1 MMLGPAAAR
10 RRMPG
15 GLRPRLAAATL
26 IALLPIGAAAQE
38 VRMTCQHQGKSYWVS
53 YDPKQKLF
61 RSGDPEA
68 GSRFRVKRD
77 QVDGDGVL
85 VWVGAQMLGGERDLL
100 AFFGNDTKW
109 LRHFY
114 GNGSQI
120 MHRCQ

>member
-15 GLRPRLAAATL
+15 GLRPRLAAAML

-61 RSGDPEA
+61 RSGDPDA

>member
-1 MMLGPAAAR
+1 MRRPAAFR
-10 RRMPG
+10 HSVWG
-15 GLRPRLAAATL
+15 GLRPGLLAVAV
-26 IALLPIGAAAQE
+26 IALCPMGAAAQE

-61 RSGDPEA
+61 RSGDPDG

-77 QVDGDGVL
+77 QVDSDGIL
-85 VWVGAQMLGGERDLL
+85 VWVGAQMMGGERDLL

-114 GNGSQI
+114 GNGSQV

>member
-1 MMLGPAAAR
+1 M
-10 RRMPG
+10 
-15 GLRPRLAAATL
+15 LRPRASGRSAFCLLKPRLMAAA
-26 IALLPIGAAAQE
+26 LLAFIPTVVTAQE

-53 YDPKQKLF
+53 YDPKHRQF
-61 RSGDPEA
+61 RSGDPDM

-77 QVDGDGVL
+77 QVDGDGTL
-85 VWVGAQMLGGERDLL
+85 VWVGAQMMGGERDLL
-100 AFFGNDTKW
+100 AFFGQETKW

>member
-1 MMLGPAAAR
+1 MD
-10 RRMPG
+10 
-15 GLRPRLAAATL
+15 
-26 IALLPIGAAAQE
+26 AAAQE

-61 RSGDPEA
+61 RSGDPDG

-77 QVDGDGVL
+77 QVDSEGIL
-85 VWVGAQMLGGERDLL
+85 VWVGAQMMGGERDLL

-114 GNGSQI
+114 GNGSQV

>member
-1 MMLGPAAAR
+1 MMLLAANAH
-10 RRMPG
+10 RRMLG
-15 GLRPRLAAATL
+15 WLRPGLAAATL
-26 IALLPIGAAAQE
+26 IAFLPIRVAALE
-38 VRMTCQHQGKSYWVS
+38 VRMTCQHQGKTYWVS
-53 YDPKQKLF
+53 YDSNQKLF
-61 RSGDPEA
+61 RSGDPDA

-77 QVDGDGVL
+77 QVDSDGVL
-85 VWVGAQMLGGERDLL
+85 VWVGAQMMGGERDLL

>member
-1 MMLGPAAAR
+1 MLRPSA
-10 RRMPG
+10 PG
-15 GLRPRLAAATL
+15 GRAFHLLKARLAAAVL
-26 IALLPIGAAAQE
+26 LALMSAGAAAQE

-53 YDPKQKLF
+53 YDPKHKQF
-61 RSGDPEA
+61 RSGDPDM

-77 QVDGDGVL
+77 QVDGDGML
-85 VWVGAQMLGGERDLL
+85 VWVGAQMMGGERDLL
-100 AFFGNDTKW
+100 AFFGQETKW

>member
-1 MMLGPAAAR
+1 MAAFALGSAPSFS
-10 RRMPG
+10 
-15 GLRPRLAAATL
+15 
-26 IALLPIGAAAQE
+26 QE
-38 VRMTCQHQGKSYWVS
+38 VKMTCQHQGKSYWVS

-61 RSGDPEA
+61 RISDPEA

-77 QVDGDGVL
+77 QSDGDGVL
-85 VWVGAQMLGGERDLL
+85 VWIGAQQLGGERDLL

-109 LRHFY
+109 VRHFY